1 MKLKQLGEVSVQI
14 SDFKYITQ
22 LPVIYQPF
30 RRQEEGGRG
39 AVRAEVDRT
48 LWPVKLTR
56 SGEINVRRT
65 DDERSCWISGIETTS
80 NGNLI
85 LTDTGFSLSLKNV
98 RLGPFLTLMSPK
110 PSS

>member
-1 MKLKQLGEVSVQI
+1 MTRKLSLNLTSICLKYDFSIQTLVKLKQLGEVSVQI

-22 LPVIYQPF
+22 LSVIYQPF
-30 RRQEEGGRG
+30 RRQEEGVRG

-65 DDERSCWISGIETTS
+65 DDERSC
-80 NGNLI
+80 
-85 LTDTGFSLSLKNV
+85 
-98 RLGPFLTLMSPK
+98 
-110 PSS
+110 